1 MLGHTLPVCS
11 SSLYF
16 PHSPVQGA
24 LVTSLLGQEGGREA
38 DGPDQSTSILG
49 QDLGPHPEAS
59 WEPQGI

>member
-24 LVTSLLGQEGGREA
+24 LVTSLLGPAGGGEGRGA
-38 DGPDQSTSILG
+38 WCPVILAE
-49 QDLGPHPEAS
+49 LPKAS
-59 WEPQGI
+59 Q

>member
-24 LVTSLLGQEGGREA
+24 LVTSLLVGGSGGWGA
-38 DGPDQSTSILG
+38 VGTWCPVILDELPKVS
-49 QDLGPHPEAS
+49 Q
-59 WEPQGI
+59 